1 MGEGGWGRRVEE
13 VGGGYL
19 AVGHLHNVHD
29 GLPVQHEVR
38 NALDAHL
45 LARTVSM
52 G

>member
-1 MGEGGWGRRVEE
+1 MSGEGLNGGGGWGKWH
-13 VGGGYL
+13 L
-19 AVGHLHNVHD
+19 AVGHLHNIHD

-45 LARTVSM
+45 LARTKEM